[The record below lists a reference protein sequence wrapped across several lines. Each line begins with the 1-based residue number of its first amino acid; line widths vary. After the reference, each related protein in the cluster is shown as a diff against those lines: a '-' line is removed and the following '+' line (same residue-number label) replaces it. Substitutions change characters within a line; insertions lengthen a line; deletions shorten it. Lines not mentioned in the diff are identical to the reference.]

1 MTLKKFAEW
10 WRKAPPTEKAAL
22 VLNSGSSYNALS
34 NVAHARKKIGPEL
47 AGRLEDATR
56 GALKRGDLSEIC
68 RRCRYYKGE
77 R

>member
-1 MTLKKFAEW
+1 MVSEKFARW
-10 WRKAPPTEKAAL
+10 WRRASPDEKSTL

-34 NVAHARKKIGPEL
+34 NVAHGKVVGPEL

-56 GALKRGDLSEIC
+56 GALKRGDLSDIC